1 MNSAQ
6 YLDELR
12 RQLRGLPQE
21 EIDRCVGYYEEYF
34 ADAGPDQEPEAVE
47 RLGAPAQ
54 IAAQLKADWAVKS
67 VEDQPKDK
75 PKDKPGHGLKT
86 LWTVLLALL
95 AAPIGLP
102 LAAAAFCVILAL
114 VLVVLAVIISL
125 FAAFFAVALA
135 GVAVLVAGVVVAP
148 VHGPTGL
155 FCAGA
160 GLVLAGLGGLGL
172 MGSVALSQA
181 SVRGLIHMTDAMR
194 RKRR

>member
-67 VEDQPKDK
+67 VEEQ

-95 AAPIGLP
+95 AAPVGLP